1 MISNGKLNIIPPL
14 QYAVLFFIAVSSYLL
29 YRLKRQS
36 LNNNYTKII
45 L

>member
-1 MISNGKLNIIPPL
+1 MINSGKLNTSPPL

-29 YRLKRQS
+29 YRLRRQS
-36 LNNNYTKII
+36 LNYNYTKII